1 VGAGTAVEEQPKDA
15 PAGAVG
21 TAMIASEPAGE
32 ALAPGGEAAAVAED
46 DEDMSSRLRFVAPL
60 LPLAVFPLTQAKDS
74 ATRKMELMAASQPA
88 GSQMDNMMGWTPDV
102 SSPCYESIYRWFP
115 KAMPATPV
123 FERSRLFI
131 NRLGMVPGN
140 TLFGSSLCPDE
151 INNKKEGTLDQMTK
165 YWGEQFPLGGLGGVP
180 LVGKTGWGAFSH
192 HTPDNGNIFVIY
204 GPHVGVS
211 AEGQVGK
218 ILRPGQDQ
226 VSSACGAFVGAYAQT
241 AKWGGVEEMD
251 GLDMQQQFIR
261 NNLGPVRSEIAEAK
275 NPMAE
280 LAYKAFNIVDKQML
294 SIVDLECCDKLVLL
308 GGIQVNT
315 PEGFP
320 DHFAPMRFEVREKG
334 KSPQSL
340 MKAFAPA
347 LDPNAFSKETANAK
361 AKKA

>member
-1 VGAGTAVEEQPKDA
+1 
-15 PAGAVG
+15 
-21 TAMIASEPAGE
+21 
-32 ALAPGGEAAAVAED
+32 LAAAED
-46 DEDMSSRLRFVAPL
+46 GEDMSSRLRFLAPL
-60 LPLAVFPLTQAKDS
+60 VPIAVFPLIEAKDS
-74 ATRKMELMAASQPA
+74 AKRNMELMASSNPA
-88 GSQMDNMMGWTPDV
+88 GSQMSNMMGWTPDV
-102 SSPCYESIYRWFP
+102 TSPCYESIYRWFP

-123 FERSRLFI
+123 FERSKLFI

-211 AEGQVGK
+211 EQGQVGK
-218 ILRPGQDQ
+218 ILRPGQDE
-226 VSSACGAFVGAYAQT
+226 VTSACGAFVGAYMQT
-241 AKWGGVEEMD
+241 EKWAGVEEID

-261 NNLGPVRSEIAEAK
+261 NNLGPLRPEIAAAK
-275 NPMAE
+275 NPMAD
-280 LAYKAFNIVDKQML
+280 LAYKAFSIVDKQML

-308 GGIQVNT
+308 GGVQVNT

-334 KSPQSL
+334 KATQSL

-347 LDPNAFSKETANAK
+347 LDPNAFAKEAAK